1 MNYVCYNPI
10 IFVCTSHFLIMGS
23 QYDYTAMLKSSY
35 FIGVIHEQ
43 SSPGAF

>member
-23 QYDYTAMLKSSY
+23 QYDCTAMLKSSY
-35 FIGVIHEQ
+35 FVEGIHEQ
-43 SSPGAF
+43 SSLGAL